1 MGSIAPALVPRA
13 RRRGRS
19 VIVSKVAAATSDLG
33 AFFILVSKILR
44 CSVER
49 SRRRCAAVRF
59 ERTRVRRLTPYPEC
73 ARFPWWCNS
82 PSPLLPLHAMDR

>member
-59 ERTRVRRLTPYPEC
+59 RTDQGPT
-73 ARFPWWCNS
+73 AH
-82 PSPLLPLHAMDR
+82 PLP